1 MSANRQTQHLYFGD
15 RGCAIAALVLA
26 VTLCALSVGAQP
38 RDGEILNSK
47 VRAPLPAFDVVDDFV
62 RSYFPRALYEEAR
75 AQQTF
80 DILDIRYASDGLEV
94 PGVLIRPKNP
104 SNRKWPVIIYNRGG
118 TGDYGRIT
126 NDDHACTREHSACL
140 TIVDL
145 YLLAKSGFVI
155 IASDYRFH
163 GATAKRDEWGGGD
176 VNDVLNLIRTLQSLD
191 FVDRERV
198 YMMGLSRGGTMTYQV
213 LKRGPAIRAAV
224 VIAGASDLEALGR
237 YRPEFVNGDEW
248 YDGWAKVWPNYANR
262 ATDLYRDRSP
272 VYWADKLAVPILILH
287 SRVDRLCPVDHAL
300 RMAAALQE
308 SGKVYALHI
317 YERDGHSLPL
327 NREDRNRQIVEWFSK
342 AP

>member
-1 MSANRQTQHLYFGD
+1 VSAF
-15 RGCAIAALVLA
+15 
-26 VTLCALSVGAQP
+26 SVGAQP
-38 RDGEILNSK
+38 RDGEILTSK
-47 VRAPLPAFDVVDDFV
+47 VRTPLPAFADLDDFAG
-62 RSYFPRALYEEAR
+62 SYFPRAQYEEAR
-75 AQQTF
+75 GQQTF

-104 SNRKWPVIIYNRGG
+104 GNRKWPVVIYNRGG
-118 TGDYGRIT
+118 TGDYGRIS
-126 NDDHACTREHSACL
+126 NDDQACNREHPACL

-163 GATAKRDEWGGGD
+163 GATAKRDEWGGAD
-176 VNDVLNLIRTLQSLD
+176 VNDVLNLIRALSSID
-191 FVDRERV
+191 FVDRERL
-198 YMMGLSRGGTMTYQV
+198 YMLGLSRGGTLTYQV
-213 LKRGPAIRAAV
+213 LKRGAGIRAAA

-248 YDGWAKVWPNYANR
+248 YDGWAKVWPDYANR
-262 ATDLYRDRSP
+262 AADLYRDRSP
-272 VYWADKLAVPILILH
+272 VYWADKLTVPILILH

-300 RMAAALQE
+300 RMAAALQA

-317 YERDGHSLPL
+317 YDRDGHSLPL